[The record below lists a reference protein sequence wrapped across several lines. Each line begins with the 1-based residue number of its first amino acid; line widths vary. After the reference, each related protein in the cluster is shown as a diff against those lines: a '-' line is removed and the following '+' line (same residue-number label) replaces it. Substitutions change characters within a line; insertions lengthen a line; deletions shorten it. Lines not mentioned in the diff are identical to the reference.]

1 MPERSRIAPAA
12 LRTMKIR
19 FGHSNLSCEEHTQ
32 DAAVVKAG
40 LVVQR
45 GQCRS
50 SQHHSHERNRELHRQ
65 LRSLRVQRESRKGNG
80 KESTGRQRKI
90 KRRDSFLPMHALIS
104 ASRPMKCQR
113 SGPMSRRNCFPHTD
127 QDASWQ
133 LRLGLVD
140 ATVGKCFEEKWLCS
154 CIPR

>member
-1 MPERSRIAPAA
+1 MVVWGERTTGLPERSRIAPAA
-12 LRTMKIR
+12 LRTMKVR

-65 LRSLRVQRESRKGNG
+65 LRSLRVQRESRNE
-80 KESTGRQRKI
+80 KESTGQQRKI
-90 KRRDSFLPMHALIS
+90 KGRDSFLPMHSLIS

-113 SGPMSRRNCFPHTD
+113 SGPMRRRNCFPHTD
-127 QDASWQ
+127 QDASWEV
-133 LRLGLVD
+133 RLGLVD
-140 ATVGKCFEEKWLCS
+140 ATGDKML
-154 CIPR
+154 